1 MMGVA
6 LVTGAARRIGRAL
19 ALEAAKAG
27 YAVAVHHRDSTEDA
41 ASLVAEIEAAGGKAI
56 ALAADLSDRAACQGL
71 IEQASALGPV
81 SLLVNSASQFSDDRF
96 GDLGEDWD
104 EHFEVN
110 LRAPVFL
117 AQAFANRLP
126 ADHDGLIVN
135 ILDQRV
141 WRPNPQ
147 FFSYTLTKVALW
159 AATRTMAQALAPRI
173 RVNGIGPGPTLP
185 SVHQSGADFE
195 TEVRG
200 VPLQRKVSPGDI
212 AQALRYLI
220 EASAV
225 TGQMIAVDA
234 GQHLAWKT
242 PDIVG
247 D

>member
-19 ALEAAKAG
+19 ALEAARAG
-27 YAVAVHHRDSTEDA
+27 YALAIHHRDSADEA
-41 ASLVAEIEAAGGKAI
+41 ASLIAEIEGAGGKAI
-56 ALAADLSDRAACQGL
+56 ALAADLSDRAACEGL
-71 IEQASALGPV
+71 IEQATALGPV
-81 SLLVNSASQFSDDRF
+81 TLLVNSASQFHDDRF
-96 GDLGEDWD
+96 GALGDHWD

-117 AQAFANRLP
+117 AQAFAKRLS

-141 WRPNPQ
+141 WRPTPQ
-147 FFSYTLTKVALW
+147 FFSYSLTKAALW
-159 AATRTMAQALAPRI
+159 TATMTMAQALAPRI
-173 RVNGIGPGPTLP
+173 RVNAIGPGPTLP

-200 VPLQRKVSPGDI
+200 VPLQRKVSPSDI

-247 D
+247 E